1 MNSNN
6 YRNCKFRMAGTTQNG
21 QNQLIFVVVPQ
32 LQNANGSRF
41 VKKDKR
47 KQSK

>member
-1 MNSNN
+1 
-6 YRNCKFRMAGTTQNG
+6 MAGTTQNG
-21 QNQLIFVVVPQ
+21 QNRLIFVVVPQ